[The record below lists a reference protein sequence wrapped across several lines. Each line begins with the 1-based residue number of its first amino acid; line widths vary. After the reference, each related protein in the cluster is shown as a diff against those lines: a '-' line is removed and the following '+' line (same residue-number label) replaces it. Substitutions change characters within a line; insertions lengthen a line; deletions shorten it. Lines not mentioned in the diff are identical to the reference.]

1 MELAVIGS
9 AKTLSVSDAV
19 FGREFSEDLVHQ
31 VVVAFRNAGR
41 AGTKAQ
47 LTRSEVS
54 GTTKKFKKQK
64 GGGARHG
71 DYRAPI
77 FVGGGVSFAAKPRS
91 FAQKVNRKMYRA
103 AVCAIISELNR
114 QGRLKIVDAFDVTE
128 PKTKALVAKLAEMGV
143 SRPLIVSEEPSE
155 ALYLAARN
163 VPYVQVLDAQ
173 TIDPVTNAQLTFTD
187 SYTTTNYYSGLP
199 LPSTNY
205 MNRVFDNADFDM
217 PFSLRPQFF
226 LSLDGT
232 TNLGYP
238 PIPLDL
244 SPGEHKVLDFSGT
257 AGTAAWPLCS
267 PGRRLPTSHPIA
279 ATARTPLMT
288 AARTAGTAF
297 VPGCRRAGKIGA

>member
-77 FVGGGVSFAAKPRS
+77 FIGGGVTFAAKPRN

-103 AVCAIISELNR
+103 AICAIFSELNR
-114 QGRLKIVDAFDVTE
+114 QGRLKIVDAFDIAE
-128 PKTKALVAKLAEMGV
+128 PKTKAMVAKLNELGV
-143 SRPLIVSEEPSE
+143 AHPLIVTENGTE
-155 ALYLAARN
+155 ALFLAARN
-163 VPYVQVLDAQ
+163 LPYVQVRDVQGL
-173 TIDPVTNAQLTFTD
+173 DPVALV
-187 SYTTTNYYSGLP
+187 G
-199 LPSTNY
+199 
-205 MNRVFDNADFDM
+205 A
-217 PFSLRPQFF
+217 
-226 LSLDGT
+226 
-232 TNLGYP
+232 
-238 PIPLDL
+238 
-244 SPGEHKVLDFSGT
+244 EHV
-257 AGTAAWPLCS
+257 
-267 PGRRLPTSHPIA
+267 I
-279 ATARTPLMT
+279 MT
-288 AARTAGTAF
+288 AEAVAKVEEWLA
-297 VPGCRRAGKIGA
+297 